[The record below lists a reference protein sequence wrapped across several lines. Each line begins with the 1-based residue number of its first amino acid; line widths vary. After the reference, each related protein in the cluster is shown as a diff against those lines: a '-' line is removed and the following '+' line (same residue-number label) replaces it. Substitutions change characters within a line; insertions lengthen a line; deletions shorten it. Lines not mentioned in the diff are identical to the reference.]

1 MLIIHMDADFCSED
15 KENVN
20 YETNVKIKKKV
31 SSIRNTS
38 FFFAGSEFGLDIFKV
53 T

>member
-1 MLIIHMDADFCSED
+1 MLIIHMDADFCSEN
-15 KENVN
+15 KEKVN

-31 SSIRNTS
+31 SSMRNTS
-38 FFFAGSEFGLDIFKV
+38 FFIAGSEFGLDIFKI